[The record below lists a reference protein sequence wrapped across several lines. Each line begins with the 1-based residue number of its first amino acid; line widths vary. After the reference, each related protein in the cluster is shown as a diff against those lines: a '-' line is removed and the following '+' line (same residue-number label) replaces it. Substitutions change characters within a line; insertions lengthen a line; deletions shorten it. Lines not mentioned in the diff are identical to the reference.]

1 MTTRARTHA
10 RHRAAAATAV
20 SALII
25 AGGHLLGATS
35 AHADDKTGAPV
46 GAAPS
51 GSPRPGGTPTGTTPP
66 GTEASS
72 AAPVAID
79 SNSPG
84 LKIPQGGTL
93 AAAKVLDIAE
103 VVEDLGGEQ
112 RRQETNQNVMM
123 ALQSEVLFPE
133 NSAVFNAQAAA
144 RILAIANEIN
154 QQKATRVR
162 VFGFTDDQGSYE
174 HGLELS
180 KQRAEAVHTEL
191 AKTVTNASVV
201 FDIRGYSEDY
211 PIADNGTEEGR
222 KKNRRVEITFPR
234 GSDK

>member
-1 MTTRARTHA
+1 MTT

-25 AGGHLLGATS
+25 AGAHLIGATA
-35 AHADDKTGAPV
+35 AHADDVK
-46 GAAPS
+46 PS
-51 GSPRPGGTPTGTTPP
+51 TPP
-66 GTEASS
+66 GTEPSAS
-72 AAPVAID
+72 APVPID
-79 SNSPG
+79 SASPG

-93 AAAKVLDIAE
+93 APAKVLDIAE

-112 RRQETNQNVMM
+112 RRQETNQTVMM

-144 RILAIANEIN
+144 RIQAIANEIN
-154 QQKATRVR
+154 TQKATRVR

-174 HGLELS
+174 HGKELS
-180 KQRAEAVHTEL
+180 KQRADAVQAEL
-191 AKTVTNASVV
+191 AKTVTAPGVTYDV
-201 FDIRGYSEDY
+201 RGYSEDY
-211 PIADNGTEEGR
+211 PIADNSTEEGR

-234 GSDK
+234 STGG

>member
-1 MTTRARTHA
+1 MTK
-10 RHRAAAATAV
+10 RHRVAAATAV
-20 SALII
+20 AALVI
-25 AGGHLLGATS
+25 AGAHLIGAS
-35 AHADDKTGAPV
+35 AAYADDPK
-46 GAAPS
+46 PS
-51 GSPRPGGTPTGTTPP
+51 VPP
-66 GTEASS
+66 GTEPSA
-72 AAPVAID
+72 AAPVPID
-79 SNSPG
+79 SKSPG

-93 AAAKVLDIAE
+93 APVKVLDIAE

-144 RILAIANEIN
+144 RIQAIAQEIN
-154 QQKATRVR
+154 TQKATRIR

-174 HGLELS
+174 HGQELS
-180 KQRAEAVHTEL
+180 KQRADAVQAEL
-191 AKTVTNASVV
+191 AKTVTNPGVTYDV
-201 FDIRGYSEDY
+201 RGYSEDY

-234 GSDK
+234 GATGAAG

>member
-1 MTTRARTHA
+1 MTK
-10 RHRAAAATAV
+10 RHRTAASTAV
-20 SALII
+20 VALVISGAHFI
-25 AGGHLLGATS
+25 GAAG
-35 AHADDKTGAPV
+35 AHADDVK
-46 GAAPS
+46 PS
-51 GSPRPGGTPTGTTPP
+51 VPP
-66 GTEASS
+66 GTEPSA

-79 SNSPG
+79 SNAPG

-93 AAAKVLDIAE
+93 APVKVLDIAE

-112 RRQETNQNVMM
+112 RRQETNQTVMM

-144 RILAIANEIN
+144 RIQAIANEIN

-174 HGLELS
+174 HGKELS
-180 KQRAEAVHTEL
+180 KQRADAVQTEL
-191 AKTVTNASVV
+191 VKTVTNPSVT
-201 FDIRGYSEDY
+201 FDVRGYSEDY

-234 GSDK
+234 GAG

>member
-1 MTTRARTHA
+1 MTTRNRV
-10 RHRAAAATAV
+10 TAV
-20 SALII
+20 TAISTLVI
-25 AGGHLLGATS
+25 AGAHFIGATS
-35 AHADDKTGAPV
+35 AHADDPK
-46 GAAPS
+46 PS
-51 GSPRPGGTPTGTTPP
+51 VPP
-66 GTEASS
+66 GTEPSA

-79 SNSPG
+79 SASPG

-93 AAAKVLDIAE
+93 APIKVLDIAE

-112 RRQETNQNVMM
+112 RRQETNQTVMM

-144 RILAIANEIN
+144 RIQAIANEIN

-174 HGLELS
+174 HGKELS
-180 KQRAEAVHTEL
+180 KQRADAVQTEL
-191 AKTVTNASVV
+191 VKTVTNPSVT
-201 FDIRGYSEDY
+201 FDVRGYSEDY

-234 GSDK
+234 GAS